1 MEKLLDVQKLSIIF
15 EQGDSS
21 NEVATDIHFE
31 VSKGETLGIVG
42 ESGSG
47 KSVTARSIM
56 RLLPPNAQ
64 NNENSKIVFMG
75 KDLTQLSEKEM
86 RKIRGKDIGMIF
98 QDPMTSLAKKQQKQK
113 HLI

>member
-1 MEKLLDVQKLSIIF
+1 
-15 EQGDSS
+15 
-21 NEVATDIHFE
+21 
-31 VSKGETLGIVG
+31 
-42 ESGSG
+42 
-47 KSVTARSIM
+47 M

-98 QDPMTSLAKKQQKQK
+98 QDPMTSLNPTMRIGGSNHRKHPISSKIAQKSSK
-113 HLI
+113 SRST